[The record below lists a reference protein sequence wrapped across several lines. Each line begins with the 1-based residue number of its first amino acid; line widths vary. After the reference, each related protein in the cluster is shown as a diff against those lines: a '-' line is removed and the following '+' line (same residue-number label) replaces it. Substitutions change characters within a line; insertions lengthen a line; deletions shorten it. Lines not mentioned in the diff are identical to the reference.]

1 MKSKIFLS
9 LVTVFACLVGYG
21 QKNVRLVYYL
31 KNSGQAVATKDSAD
45 YWMVVSPPDSSIDKK
60 LYVVYEYYP
69 NGKVRLMTNSRS
81 KDINLLYQ
89 GKYIA
94 YFPDGR
100 KKRIGTYDKQGHPAG
115 HEVQYYPNG
124 KLQSII
130 NYNAEGNVVYSEC
143 RDSTG
148 KTMAGNGS
156 GNWRQFDDTFKT
168 VIAEGKIDSGVRVGA
183 WQLKQG
189 DSISLENEYK
199 KGVLQRSLRHKRGE
213 PDIYEKADTDPA
225 YPGGE
230 EGYRKLSSKIFVFP
244 KSAELKDVSG
254 TIAITF
260 IVAEDGR
267 LGNFK
272 ITHGVGFGMEEAELH
287 VLQQSPPW
295 IPATVNGKPVRAVWT
310 KTYTITTT
318 IVGRVRRL

>member
-1 MKSKIFLS
+1 MRLKIFFL
-9 LVTVFACLVGYG
+9 LITAFTCIAAYG

-45 YWMVVSPPDSSIDKK
+45 YWMVVAPPDSSIDKK

-100 KKRIGTYDKQGHPAG
+100 KKRMGTYDKQGRPTG

-124 KLQSII
+124 KLHSIV
-130 NYNAEGNVVYSEC
+130 NYNAEGNMVYSEC

-148 KTMAGNGS
+148 KVMAENGS
-156 GNWRQFDDTFKT
+156 GDWRQFNGDFQN
-168 VIAEGKIDSGVRVGA
+168 VVAEGKIDSGVRVGP
-183 WQLKQG
+183 WLLKQG
-189 DSISLENEYK
+189 DSISFENLYT
-199 KGVLQRSLRHKRGE
+199 KGLLQRSLRHKQGE
-213 PDIYEKADTDPA
+213 PDIYGKAETDPA
-225 YPGGE
+225 FPGGE
-230 EGYRKLSSKIFVFP
+230 EGYRELSSKIFVFP

-260 IVAEDGR
+260 IVEENGKLTD
-267 LGNFK
+267 FK
-272 ITHGVGFGMEEAELH
+272 ITHRVGYGMDEAELH

-295 IPATVNGKPVRAVWT
+295 IPATVNGKPVRAMWT
-310 KTYTITTT
+310 KTYTITTS
-318 IVGRVRRL
+318 IVGRVRRY

>member
-130 NYNAEGNVVYSEC
+130 NYNAEGNLFTANAAIQQVRQWPGMAAE
-143 RDSTG
+143 TG
-148 KTMAGNGS
+148 GNLTI
-156 GNWRQFDDTFKT
+156 RLRPLLRKEKL
-168 VIAEGKIDSGVRVGA
+168 IAACG
-183 WQLKQG
+183 
-189 DSISLENEYK
+189 
-199 KGVLQRSLRHKRGE
+199 
-213 PDIYEKADTDPA
+213 
-225 YPGGE
+225 
-230 EGYRKLSSKIFVFP
+230 
-244 KSAELKDVSG
+244 
-254 TIAITF
+254 
-260 IVAEDGR
+260 
-267 LGNFK
+267 
-272 ITHGVGFGMEEAELH
+272 
-287 VLQQSPPW
+287 
-295 IPATVNGKPVRAVWT
+295 
-310 KTYTITTT
+310 
-318 IVGRVRRL
+318 